1 MLLKNQ
7 KILIRCEPK
16 AVQYWK
22 YCKFYIV
29 ADRIHPPQSLDSNAF
44 RNAIFFR
51 DIHPVPPHPHCLIS
65 IYRLIPILF
74 CHKILLRDFIFNFP
88 PKIFG
93 CLSES
98 IQESG
103 AKQYVN
109 FFFSMEE
116 PRPAW
121 KSEIW
126 NIPKKIFLSMTD
138 FFIHSREIYLGQCL
152 GIIRRYGLV
161 FGRIGLPS
169 KIKYIYIYI
178 YINSISI
185 SLSMIWYMDESFC
198 DMDMFC
204 AQYDQMTP
212 MPQNRLNRVS

>member
-1 MLLKNQ
+1 M
-7 KILIRCEPK
+7 
-16 AVQYWK
+16 
-22 YCKFYIV
+22 V
-29 ADRIHPPQSLDSNAF
+29 ADRIHPPPKPWFKCISE
-44 RNAIFFR
+44 R
-51 DIHPVPPHPHCLIS
+51 DILQRYPHVPPHPHWLIS

-109 FFFSMEE
+109 FFFSMEQTS
-116 PRPAW
+116 PAW

-161 FGRIGLPS
+161 FGRIGLQPS

>member
-29 ADRIHPPQSLDSNAF
+29 ADRIHPPPKPWFKCISE
-44 RNAIFFR
+44 R
-51 DIHPVPPHPHCLIS
+51 DILQRYPPHPHWLIS

-74 CHKILLRDFIFNFP
+74 CHKILLHDFIFNFP

-109 FFFSMEE
+109 FFLFNGRAS
-116 PRPAW
+116 PCL
-121 KSEIW
+121 KKW
-126 NIPKKIFLSMTD
+126 NMKYSKENIFIND
-138 FFIHSREIYLGQCL
+138 WFFHS
-152 GIIRRYGLV
+152 
-161 FGRIGLPS
+161 F
-169 KIKYIYIYI
+169 
-178 YINSISI
+178 
-185 SLSMIWYMDESFC
+185 
-198 DMDMFC
+198 
-204 AQYDQMTP
+204 
-212 MPQNRLNRVS
+212 